1 MLLANQN
8 RDSIIIV
15 IIILFPF
22 SLLVC
27 IRSINPSNVTEGVKY
42 PDVST
47 YNGSVFTPW
56 QGALQIYNA
65 SDKSSWCA
73 NDNDSNKNHF
83 LQLDFKLVKVIQTVA
98 IQAHSTEDK
107 WVKSLTISSSLDGI
121 FWNQY
126 KEAGILKVIHIL
138 I

>member
-1 MLLANQN
+1 M
-8 RDSIIIV
+8 
-15 IIILFPF
+15 
-22 SLLVC
+22 
-27 IRSINPSNVTEGVKY
+27 TEGVKY
-42 PDVST
+42 PDVLM

-56 QGALQIYNA
+56 QGALQINNA

-107 WVKSLTISSSLDGI
+107 WVKTFTISSSLDGI